1 MPHIVSSFD
10 QKIARL
16 EGTIE
21 RMGVLAASQ
30 LDRALDAL
38 ERNDVDLARA
48 IPPDDAE
55 IDALHAQLDEQVILF
70 LALRAPVAVDL
81 RTAITALRIAG
92 ELERIADHA
101 RSIAKRVLALQD
113 TPAHPPVQ
121 PLVRMGR
128 TVHQLV
134 IGVMEAN
141 KMRAPAQ
148 ALEIWHQDQAID
160 TQYSGAFRELLT
172 YMMEDTRLLAACS
185 HMVFLAKDIE
195 RIGDHATNIGEMVYY
210 RETGQTLGLA
220 RPKADTTAFPSEPA
234 D

>member
-38 ERNDVDLARA
+38 ERHDVDLARA

-134 IGVMEAN
+134 VGVMEAD
-141 KMRAPAQ
+141 KMRAPER

-172 YMMEDTRLLAACS
+172 YMMENTRLLAACS

-210 RETGQTLGLA
+210 RETGQTLDMA
-220 RPKADTTAFPSEPA
+220 RPKADTTAFPSAPA